1 MPAELALQKA
11 DTHLFVALARKVR
24 IRLHPSK
31 EHICG
36 IHKQEQLKDEKID
49 ACSHYQL

>member
-1 MPAELALQKA
+1 MSAELAQQKA
-11 DTHLFVALARKVR
+11 DKYFYVALHHKVR
-24 IRLHPSK
+24 IRLRPSK